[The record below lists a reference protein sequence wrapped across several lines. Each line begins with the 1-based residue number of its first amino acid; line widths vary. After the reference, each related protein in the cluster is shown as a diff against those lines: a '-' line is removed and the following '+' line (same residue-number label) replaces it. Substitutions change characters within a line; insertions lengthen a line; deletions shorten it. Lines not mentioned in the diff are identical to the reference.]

1 MIASAYKYSSTER
14 RDPGFLRR
22 MWAMVIK
29 EFVQMR
35 RDRMTFATMIF
46 VPIMQLVLFGYA
58 INTDPKQLPTAVLT
72 RDDGPLTRAVLSAM
86 KNTDY
91 FDFRVQVRDA
101 AELDRLVRS
110 GEVQFAVEIPASFER
125 DVRRGDRPSVLVIA
139 DATDPVATG
148 TAVSS
153 LQGLID
159 TALRRELRGP
169 DASVTKSRAP
179 FDITIQNRYN
189 PEAITQYNIVPG
201 LLGVVLTM
209 TMMMFTA
216 LAVTREIERGTMEAL
231 LSMPIKPVEIMIG
244 KIAPF
249 VLVGFVQMTIIIGA
263 AHVLFGVPIMGSVWL
278 LVALSTLFAAANLA
292 VGYTFS
298 TIAENQLQA
307 VQMTFFFFLPNILLS
322 GFMFPFR
329 GMPDWAQAI
338 GEALPLTHFLRIVR
352 GITLKGTGFADM
364 HLDGAGGLH
373 GGRDGARAVSLP
385 PHAGLA
391 PNCELSFPRKRESS
405 NHCNRLFFTVGV
417 TGLPGQA
424 GQ

>member
-1 MIASAYKYSSTER
+1 MSATGYNGATEH
-14 RDPGFLRR
+14 DPGFLRR
-22 MWAMVIK
+22 MWAMVVK

-46 VPIMQLVLFGYA
+46 VPILQLMLFGYA
-58 INTDPKQLPTAVLT
+58 INTDPKQLPTAVLV
-72 RDDGPLTRAVLSAM
+72 RDDGPLTRAVLAAM
-86 KNTDY
+86 TNTDY
-91 FDFRVQVRDA
+91 FDFRWQVRDPE
-101 AELDRLVRS
+101 ELDKLIRS
-110 GEVQFAVEIPASFER
+110 GEAQFAVEIPASFER
-125 DVRRGDRPSVLVIA
+125 DVRRGDRPAVLVIA

-148 TAVSS
+148 TAISAV
-153 LQGLID
+153 QGLID

-169 DASVTKSRAP
+169 DASVKATSPP
-179 FDITIQNRYN
+179 FEVRLQRRYN
-189 PEAITQYNIVPG
+189 PEGITQYNIVPG

-216 LAVTREIERGTMEAL
+216 LAVTREIERGTMESL
-231 LSMPIKPVEIMIG
+231 LAMPIKPVEIMIG

-263 AHVLFGVPIMGSVWL
+263 AHFLFDVPIMGSVWL

-298 TIAENQLQA
+298 TFATNQLQA

-329 GMPDWAQAI
+329 GMPQWAQAI

-352 GITLKGTGFADM
+352 GITLKGIGFADM
-364 HLDGAGGLH
+364 HIDVFALVLFM
-373 GGRDGARAVSLP
+373 AV
-385 PHAGLA
+385 AMGLA
-391 PNCELSFPRKRESS
+391 
-405 NHCNRLFFTVGV
+405 LFRFRRT
-417 TGLPGQA
+417 LD
-424 GQ
+424 

>member
-1 MIASAYKYSSTER
+1 MYNGSAAER
-14 RDPGFLRR
+14 RDHGFFRR
-22 MWAMVIK
+22 MWAIVIK

-46 VPIMQLVLFGYA
+46 VPILQLTLFGYA
-58 INTDPKQLPTAVLT
+58 INTDPKQLPTAVLV
-72 RDDGPLTRAVLSAM
+72 RDDGPLTRAVLAAM

-91 FDFRVQVRDA
+91 FNFKEQVLDA
-101 AELDRLVRS
+101 EELDKLIRT

-125 DVRRGDRPSVLVIA
+125 DVRRGDRPAVLVIA

-153 LQGLID
+153 LRGLID

-169 DASVTKSRAP
+169 DAAVTKTAAP
-179 FDITIQNRYN
+179 FEITLQNRFN

-216 LAVTREIERGTMEAL
+216 LAVTREIERGTMESL
-231 LSMPIKPVEIMIG
+231 LAMPIKPVEIMIG

-249 VLVGFVQMTIIIGA
+249 VLVGFVQMTIILSA
-263 AHVLFGVPIMGSVWL
+263 AHFLFGVPIMGSVWL
-278 LVALSTLFAAANLA
+278 LVSLATLFAASNLA

-298 TIAENQLQA
+298 TIANNQLQA

-329 GMPDWAQAI
+329 GMPQWAQVI
-338 GEALPLTHFLRIVR
+338 GEALPLTHFMRIVR

-364 HLDGAGGLH
+364 QIDVLALFIFMIV
-373 GGRDGARAVSLP
+373 AM
-385 PHAGLA
+385 GLA
-391 PNCELSFPRKRESS
+391 LARFRRT
-405 NHCNRLFFTVGV
+405 LD
-417 TGLPGQA
+417 
-424 GQ
+424 

>member
-1 MIASAYKYSSTER
+1 MNAPVLRTSFVER

-22 MWAMVIK
+22 TWAMVVK

-46 VPIMQLVLFGYA
+46 VPILQLTLFGYA
-58 INTDPKQLPTAVLT
+58 INTDPKQMPTAVLV

-91 FDFRVQVRDA
+91 FDFTVQVRDA

-110 GEVQFAVEIPASFER
+110 GKVQFGVEIPASFER

-148 TAVSS
+148 TAVAG
-153 LQGLID
+153 LRGLID
-159 TALRRELRGP
+159 TALKRELRGP
-169 DASVTKSRAP
+169 DAGVTNATAP
-179 FDITIQNRYN
+179 FEIGIQNRYN
-189 PEAITQYNIVPG
+189 PEGITQYNIVPG

-249 VLVGFVQMTIIIGA
+249 VLVGFVQMTIILVA
-263 AHVLFGVPIMGSVWL
+263 AHVLFGVPIMGSVFL

-298 TIAENQLQA
+298 TVAQNQLQA

-329 GMPDWAQAI
+329 GMPDWAQTI
-338 GEALPLTHFLRIVR
+338 GEVLPLTHFLRIVR
-352 GITLKGTGFADM
+352 GITLKGNGFADM
-364 HLDGAGGLH
+364 QMDVLALVLFTL
-373 GGRDGARAVSLP
+373 AAL
-385 PHAGLA
+385 GLA
-391 PNCELSFPRKRESS
+391 
-405 NHCNRLFFTVGV
+405 LFRFRRT
-417 TGLPGQA
+417 LD
-424 GQ
+424 

>member
-1 MIASAYKYSSTER
+1 MIAAAYRYSPGER

-22 MWAMVIK
+22 MWAMVVK

-72 RDDGPLTRAVLSAM
+72 RDDGPLTRAVLAAM
-86 KNTDY
+86 RNTDY
-91 FDFRVQVRDA
+91 FDFRVQVRDPE
-101 AELDRLVRS
+101 ELDRLVRS
-110 GEVQFAVEIPASFER
+110 GDVQFAVEIPASFER
-125 DVRRGDRPSVLVIA
+125 DVRRGDRPQVLVIA

-148 TAVSS
+148 TAVSA

-169 DASVTKSRAP
+169 DATVTKTTAP
-179 FDITIQNRYN
+179 FEITLQNRYN
-189 PEAITQYNIVPG
+189 PEGITQYNIVPG

-216 LAVTREIERGTMEAL
+216 LAVTREIERGTMESL
-231 LSMPIKPVEIMIG
+231 LAMPIKPVEIMIG

-249 VLVGFVQMTIIIGA
+249 VLVGFVQMTIILGA
-263 AHVLFGVPIMGSVWL
+263 AHLLFGVPIMGSVWL
-278 LVALSTLFAAANLA
+278 LVALATLFAAANLA

-298 TIAENQLQA
+298 TVATNQLQA

-352 GITLKGTGFADM
+352 GITLKGIGFADM
-364 HLDGAGGLH
+364 QIDVLALVLFML
-373 GGRDGARAVSLP
+373 AAM
-385 PHAGLA
+385 GLA
-391 PNCELSFPRKRESS
+391 
-405 NHCNRLFFTVGV
+405 LFRFRRT
-417 TGLPGQA
+417 LD
-424 GQ
+424 

>member
-1 MIASAYKYSSTER
+1 MSPSGYNGATA

-22 MWAMVIK
+22 MWAMVVK

-35 RDRMTFATMIF
+35 RDRLTFATMIF
-46 VPIMQLVLFGYA
+46 VPILQLTLFGYA
-58 INTDPKQLPTAVLT
+58 INTDPKQLPTAVLV
-72 RDDGPLTRAVLSAM
+72 RDHGPLTRAVLAAM

-91 FDFRVQVRDA
+91 FDFRWQVRDPE
-101 AELDRLVRS
+101 ELDKLIRA
-110 GEVQFAVEIPASFER
+110 GDAQFGIEIPASFER
-125 DVRRGDRPSVLVIA
+125 DVRRGDHPAVLVIA

-148 TAVSS
+148 TAISAAE
-153 LQGLID
+153 GLID

-169 DASVTKSRAP
+169 DASVKATSPP
-179 FDITIQNRYN
+179 FELRLQRRYN
-189 PEAITQYNIVPG
+189 PEGVTQYNIVPG

-216 LAVTREIERGTMEAL
+216 LAVTREIERGTMESL
-231 LSMPIKPVEIMIG
+231 LAMPIKPVEIMIG

-263 AHVLFGVPIMGSVWL
+263 AHFLFNVPILGSVWL

-298 TIAENQLQA
+298 TFATNQLQA

-329 GMPDWAQAI
+329 GMPEWVQAI
-338 GEALPLTHFLRIVR
+338 GVALPLTHFLLIVR

-364 HLDGAGGLH
+364 QMDVFALVLFM
-373 GGRDGARAVSLP
+373 AV
-385 PHAGLA
+385 AMGLA
-391 PNCELSFPRKRESS
+391 
-405 NHCNRLFFTVGV
+405 LFRFRRT
-417 TGLPGQA
+417 LD
-424 GQ
+424 

>member
-1 MIASAYKYSSTER
+1 MYNGSAAER
-14 RDPGFLRR
+14 RDPGFFRR
-22 MWAMVIK
+22 MWAIVIK

-46 VPIMQLVLFGYA
+46 VPILQLTLFGYA
-58 INTDPKQLPTAVLT
+58 INTDPKQLPTAVLV
-72 RDDGPLTRAVLSAM
+72 RDDGPLTRAVLAAM

-91 FDFRVQVRDA
+91 FNFKEQVRDA
-101 AELDRLVRS
+101 EELDKLIRT

-125 DVRRGDRPSVLVIA
+125 DVRRGDRPAVLVIA

-169 DASVTKSRAP
+169 DAAVTKTAAP
-179 FDITIQNRYN
+179 FEITLQNRYN

-216 LAVTREIERGTMEAL
+216 LAVTREIERGTMESL
-231 LSMPIKPVEIMIG
+231 LAMPIKPVEIMIG

-249 VLVGFVQMTIIIGA
+249 VLVGFVQMTIILSA
-263 AHVLFGVPIMGSVWL
+263 AHFLFGVPIMGSVWL
-278 LVALSTLFAAANLA
+278 LVSLATLFAASNLA

-298 TIAENQLQA
+298 TIANNQLQA

-329 GMPDWAQAI
+329 GMPQWAQVI
-338 GEALPLTHFLRIVR
+338 GEALPLTHFMRIVR

-364 HLDGAGGLH
+364 QIDVLALFIFMIV
-373 GGRDGARAVSLP
+373 AM
-385 PHAGLA
+385 GLA
-391 PNCELSFPRKRESS
+391 LARFRRT
-405 NHCNRLFFTVGV
+405 LD
-417 TGLPGQA
+417 
-424 GQ
+424 

>member
-1 MIASAYKYSSTER
+1 MSDATYNGSAAER
-14 RDPGFLRR
+14 RDPGFFRR

-46 VPIMQLVLFGYA
+46 VPILQLTLFGYA
-58 INTDPKQLPTAVLT
+58 INTDPKQLPTAVLV
-72 RDDGPLTRAVLSAM
+72 RDEGPLTRAVLAAM

-91 FDFRVQVRDA
+91 FKFTEQVHDA
-101 AELDRLVRS
+101 DELDRLIRT
-110 GEVQFAVEIPASFER
+110 GKVQFAVEIPASFER

-169 DASVTKSRAP
+169 DAPVTKSTAP
-179 FDITIQNRYN
+179 FQITLQNRYN

-216 LAVTREIERGTMEAL
+216 LAVTREIERGTMESL
-231 LSMPIKPVEIMIG
+231 LAMPIKPVEIMIG

-249 VLVGFVQMTIIIGA
+249 VLVGFVQMTIILCA
-263 AHVLFGVPIMGSVWL
+263 AHFLFNVPIMGSVWL
-278 LVALSTLFAAANLA
+278 LVSLATLFAASNLA

-298 TIAENQLQA
+298 TIARNQLQA
-307 VQMTFFFFLPNILLS
+307 VQLTFFFFLPNILLS

-329 GMPDWAQAI
+329 GMPMWAQVI
-338 GEALPLTHFLRIVR
+338 GEALPLTHFMRIVR
-352 GITLKGTGFADM
+352 GI
-364 HLDGAGGLH
+364 
-373 GGRDGARAVSLP
+373 S
-385 PHAGLA
+385 
-391 PNCELSFPRKRESS
+391 
-405 NHCNRLFFTVGV
+405 
-417 TGLPGQA
+417 
-424 GQ
+424 

>member
-1 MIASAYKYSSTER
+1 MSAVAYDGIEAAEAERSER

-22 MWAMVIK
+22 TWAMIVK

-46 VPIMQLVLFGYA
+46 VPILQLTLFGYA
-58 INTDPKQLPTAVLT
+58 INTDPKHMPAVILT
-72 RDDGPLTRAVLSAM
+72 RDSGPLTRAVLAALE
-86 KNTDY
+86 NTDY
-91 FDFRVQVRDA
+91 FDFKLQVRDP
-101 AELDRLVRS
+101 EEMDRLIRS
-110 GEVQFAVEIPASFER
+110 GKVQFGIEVPASFER
-125 DVRRGDRPSVLVIA
+125 DLRRGDRPAILVIA
-139 DATDPVATG
+139 DATDPVSTG
-148 TAVSS
+148 TAIAAV
-153 LQGLID
+153 QGVVG

-169 DASVTKSRAP
+169 DAEVKGSPEPFEVTLQR
-179 FDITIQNRYN
+179 RYN
-189 PEAITQYNIVPG
+189 PEGITQYNIVPG

-216 LAVTREIERGTMEAL
+216 LAVTREIERGTMESL
-231 LSMPIKPVEIMIG
+231 LAMPIKPVEIMIG

-263 AHVLFGVPIMGSVWL
+263 AHFLFNVPILGSVWL

-298 TIAENQLQA
+298 TFASNQLQA

-329 GMPDWAQAI
+329 GMPEWAQAI
-338 GEALPLTHFLRIVR
+338 GAALPLTHFLRIVR

-364 HLDGAGGLH
+364 RMDVFALVLFM
-373 GGRDGARAVSLP
+373 AV
-385 PHAGLA
+385 AMGLA
-391 PNCELSFPRKRESS
+391 
-405 NHCNRLFFTVGV
+405 LFRFRRT
-417 TGLPGQA
+417 LD
-424 GQ
+424 

>member
-1 MIASAYKYSSTER
+1 MSPSGYNGATEH
-14 RDPGFLRR
+14 DPGFLRR
-22 MWAMVIK
+22 MWAMVVK

-46 VPIMQLVLFGYA
+46 VPILQLTLFGYA
-58 INTDPKQLPTAVLT
+58 INTDPKQLPTAVLV
-72 RDDGPLTRAVLSAM
+72 RDDGPLTRAVLAAM
-86 KNTDY
+86 RNTDY
-91 FDFRVQVRDA
+91 FDFRWQVRDPE
-101 AELDRLVRS
+101 ELDKLIRS
-110 GEVQFAVEIPASFER
+110 GEAQFAVEIPASFER
-125 DVRRGDRPSVLVIA
+125 DVRRGDRPAVLVIA

-148 TAVSS
+148 TAVA
-153 LQGLID
+153 GLRGLVD

-169 DASVTKSRAP
+169 DASITKTTAP
-179 FDITIQNRYN
+179 FEITLQNRYN
-189 PEAITQYNIVPG
+189 PEGITQYNIVPG

-216 LAVTREIERGTMEAL
+216 LAVTREIERGTMESL
-231 LSMPIKPVEIMIG
+231 LAMPIKPVEIMIG

-263 AHVLFGVPIMGSVWL
+263 AHFLFDVPIMGSVWL

-298 TIAENQLQA
+298 TFATNQLQA

-329 GMPDWAQAI
+329 GMPQWAQAI

-364 HLDGAGGLH
+364 HIDVFALVLFM
-373 GGRDGARAVSLP
+373 AV
-385 PHAGLA
+385 AMGLA
-391 PNCELSFPRKRESS
+391 
-405 NHCNRLFFTVGV
+405 LFRFRRT
-417 TGLPGQA
+417 LD
-424 GQ
+424 

>member
-1 MIASAYKYSSTER
+1 MSPSGYNGATA

-22 MWAMVIK
+22 MWAMVVK

-35 RDRMTFATMIF
+35 RDRLTFATMIF
-46 VPIMQLVLFGYA
+46 VPILQLTLFGYA
-58 INTDPKQLPTAVLT
+58 INTDPKQLPTAVLV
-72 RDDGPLTRAVLSAM
+72 RDHGPLTRAVLAAM

-91 FDFRVQVRDA
+91 FDFRWQVRDPE
-101 AELDRLVRS
+101 ELDKLIRA
-110 GEVQFAVEIPASFER
+110 GDAQFGIEIPASFER
-125 DVRRGDRPSVLVIA
+125 DVRRGDHPAVLVIA

-148 TAVSS
+148 TAISAAE
-153 LQGLID
+153 GLID

-169 DASVTKSRAP
+169 DASVKATSPP
-179 FDITIQNRYN
+179 FELRLQRRYN
-189 PEAITQYNIVPG
+189 PEGVTQYNIVPG

-216 LAVTREIERGTMEAL
+216 LAVTREIERGTMESL
-231 LSMPIKPVEIMIG
+231 LAMPIKPVEIMIG

-263 AHVLFGVPIMGSVWL
+263 AHFLFNVPILGSVWL

-298 TIAENQLQA
+298 TFATNQLQA

-329 GMPDWAQAI
+329 GMPEWAQAI
-338 GEALPLTHFLRIVR
+338 GAALPLTHFLRIVR

-364 HLDGAGGLH
+364 QMDVFALVLFM
-373 GGRDGARAVSLP
+373 AV
-385 PHAGLA
+385 AMGLA
-391 PNCELSFPRKRESS
+391 
-405 NHCNRLFFTVGV
+405 LFRFRRT
-417 TGLPGQA
+417 LD
-424 GQ
+424 